1 MFNNVLFLAFL
12 SGLCF
17 AAWPVV
23 MRATNLDSVWVA
35 ILISFGAS
43 VFAIGVLLFR
53 GEVVVPLWKKLSI
66 GLIAG
71 VINGIGFI
79 LYSKLIATKSVQ
91 LSIALP
97 LVAVTLVIFTAAAG
111 FIIYKEPMTLK
122 KAIGLIG
129 AITAVALLR

>member
-1 MFNNVLFLAFL
+1 MFNNLFILAFVA
-12 SGLCF
+12 GLCF
-17 AAWPVV
+17 AGWPII
-23 MRATNLDSVWVA
+23 MRGTNLDTIWVA

-43 VFAIGVLLFR
+43 IFAITIAIGKK
-53 GEVVVPLWKKLSI
+53 VVFPSPKELII
-66 GLIAG
+66 GILAG
-71 VINGIGFI
+71 FINGLGFL
-79 LYSKLIATKSVQ
+79 LYSKIITTKSVQ

-129 AITAVALLR
+129 AITAVAFLN